1 MSRTVGRPLSLDFRD
16 KRVLV
21 TGGTR
26 GIGRAIAQ
34 SYASSGAR
42 VAINGTTEASVAQ
55 ALEIMGSDFTGVA
68 GSVSDIDSCESIV
81 ARAIDSLGGLDI
93 LVNNA
98 GVSGGGPIEQVD
110 SAAWDRIVGTNLVG
124 TYFCTKFALPA
135 LRASG
140 GNVLN
145 VASVYGL
152 KGVAYGSPYAAAKGA
167 VVNLTRA
174 LAIELAPVVRVNCLC
189 PGGVDTDMLRAL
201 ATAIAGSVEAGY
213 DILKNDAPQQR
224 IAAPEEIA
232 AAALWL
238 TSDLA
243 TFVTGSIHVVDGGEA
258 A

>member
-1 MSRTVGRPLSLDFRD
+1 L
-16 KRVLV
+16 
-21 TGGTR
+21 R
-26 GIGRAIAQ
+26 G
-34 SYASSGAR
+34 
-42 VAINGTTEASVAQ
+42 
-55 ALEIMGSDFTGVA
+55 
-68 GSVSDIDSCESIV
+68 
-81 ARAIDSLGGLDI
+81 
-93 LVNNA
+93 
-98 GVSGGGPIEQVD
+98 
-110 SAAWDRIVGTNLVG
+110 
-124 TYFCTKFALPA
+124 
-135 LRASG
+135 SG

-145 VASVYGL
+145 IASVYGL

-201 ATAIAGSVEAGY
+201 ATGIAGSVEAGY
-213 DILKNDAPQQR
+213 DILKNDAPQRR